1 MILKCRKK
9 ELKFTFISLTL
20 EMQERKELKMHFTEE
35 RKGYLSTFRFK
46 INIKYIHIL
55 FFLRLKHVKQENVPL
70 GGGMEGK
77 KDGKKS

>member
-1 MILKCRKK
+1 
-9 ELKFTFISLTL
+9 
-20 EMQERKELKMHFTEE
+20 MQERKELKMHFTEE

-46 INIKYIHIL
+46 INIKYIHIMSNKK
-55 FFLRLKHVKQENVPL
+55 FSNVPL